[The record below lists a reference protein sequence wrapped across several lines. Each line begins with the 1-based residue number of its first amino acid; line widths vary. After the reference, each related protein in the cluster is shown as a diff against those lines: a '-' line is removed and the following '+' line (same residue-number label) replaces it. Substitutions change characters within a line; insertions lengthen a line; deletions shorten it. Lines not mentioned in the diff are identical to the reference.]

1 MLYVY
6 GIVDSHR
13 FETIPGEGH
22 EAGDVAPLPCGA
34 FAAAVS
40 VISSRAI
47 EATPQSVWRHE
58 RVLERLMQ
66 DHTVLPLRFGAI
78 CPDAE
83 ALREFLVHSTDELLS
98 DLGRVRGKV
107 EIALRIVDDDRSV
120 ELPGGCLE
128 RDHVRAANRQTAEA
142 VPGILD
148 ASNDD
153 KPAGRG
159 AAYLRA
165 RLRRAASETARED
178 GAKRLGRL
186 LRQQLDAVLNDV
198 VCAPPADASA
208 GYRVSC
214 LVERGRVA
222 AFAAALDR
230 FRGDHPRFDVTCTGP
245 WAPYS
250 FVAAASLSGEL

>member
-6 GIVDSHR
+6 AIVESHC
-13 FETIPGEGH
+13 FETIPSEGH
-22 EAGDVAPLPCGA
+22 EAGDVVPVPCGA

-40 VISSRAI
+40 VISARTI

-66 DHTVLPLRFGAI
+66 DHTVLPLRFGTI
-78 CPDAE
+78 CPDAD
-83 ALREFLVHSTDELLS
+83 ALREFLVHSTNELLS

-120 ELPGGCLE
+120 ELPGGCPE
-128 RDHVRAANRQTAEA
+128 RDRVPTTNRQTAEA

-153 KPAGRG
+153 EPAGRG
-159 AAYLRA
+159 SAYLRA
-165 RLRRAASETARED
+165 RLQHHHSEMARED
-178 GAKRLGRL
+178 SAKRLGQM
-186 LRQQLDAVLNDV
+186 LRQHLGTVLKDI
-198 VCAPPADASA
+198 VCAAPADASA
-208 GYRVSC
+208 GYLVSC
-214 LVERGRVA
+214 LVERDRVP
-222 AFAAALDR
+222 AFADTLER

-245 WAPYS
+245 WPPYS
-250 FVAAASLSGEL
+250 FVAAAPLSGRL

>member
-22 EAGDVAPLPCGA
+22 EAGDVVSVPCGA

-40 VISSRAI
+40 SLSVRTI
-47 EATPQSVWRHE
+47 EATPRNVWRHE

-66 DHTVLPLRFGAI
+66 DRTVLPLRFGTI
-78 CPDAE
+78 CPDAD
-83 ALREFLVHSTDELLS
+83 ALREFLVHSTNELLN

-107 EIALRIVDDDRSV
+107 ELALRIVDGNRSV
-120 ELPGGCLE
+120 ELPGECPRVPTTG
-128 RDHVRAANRQTAEA
+128 RQPSET
-142 VPGILD
+142 VPGILE

-153 KPAGRG
+153 EPSGRG

-165 RLRRAASETARED
+165 RLQHHHVEMARED
-178 GAKRLGRL
+178 GGKQLGQM
-186 LRQQLDAVLNDV
+186 LRQHLDTVLKDI
-198 VCAPPADASA
+198 VCAVPADASA

-214 LVERGRVA
+214 LVERDRVS
-222 AFAAALDR
+222 AFAGALER
-230 FRGDHPRFDVTCTGP
+230 FRGDNPRFDVTCTGP
-245 WAPYS
+245 WPPYS
-250 FVAAASLSGEL
+250 FVAAAPLAEELS